1 MLDNLLEIE
10 VAYRLLKSGGDEAK
24 DPIDVNYEKLKTNV
38 DVSIAEMMR
47 VKDLLKSKN
56 YLILHA
62 PRIDSQPWCFSVHP
76 RFSPTQRIAAILL

>member
-10 VAYRLLKSGGDEAK
+10 VAYRLLKSGGDEHK

-47 VKDLLKSKN
+47 VKDLGLA
-56 YLILHA
+56 Y
-62 PRIDSQPWCFSVHP
+62 
-76 RFSPTQRIAAILL
+76 